1 MNVSF
6 INVGVVI
13 KETVENGL
21 IKGHV
26 VTQINTINSGMHLY
40 DAEMYFNVCVV
51 I

>member
-26 VTQINTINSGMHLY
+26 TQTSTLNSSIHLY